1 MSRLARQ
8 FDERR
13 LLYRIITKKDPDAF
27 AKVYDQY
34 IERIYRF
41 VYFKISS
48 KEEAED
54 ITSDVFL
61 RVWNYLVDGHEKQ
74 IQSLSGL
81 LYTTARHAVIDAYRE
96 RAKRPVVSLEVAS
109 EIASSEVTLQQTNE
123 QIEQKDTFTRL
134 VADMRSLKQEY
145 QEVLLLRY
153 VEELSVGEIAVIVGK
168 SKTNVRVLLHR
179 SLKKLKEQQDT
190 KYI

>member
-8 FDERR
+8 IDERR

-27 AKVYDQY
+27 AKVYDLY
-34 IERIYRF
+34 IEKIYRF
-41 VYFKISS
+41 VYFKMSN

-61 RVWNYLVDGHEKQ
+61 RVWNYLIDGHEKQ

-81 LYTTARHAVIDAYRE
+81 LYTTARHAIIDAYRE
-96 RAKRPVVSLEVAS
+96 RAKRVQVSLETVS
-109 EIASSEVTLQQTNE
+109 EVISSEVTLQQTNE
-123 QIEQKDTFTRL
+123 HIEQKDTFARL
-134 VADMRSLKQEY
+134 IADIRSLKQEY
-145 QEVLLLRY
+145 QEVLLLKY
-153 VEELSVGEIAVIVGK
+153 VEELSTTEISHILGK

-190 KYI
+190 K